1 MDKRKRDNVI
11 IEVSNVAMLIVCV
24 LFSIA
29 MTMGIICAITILSQL
44 IRGVTWNIKGLSQRG
59 K

>member
-29 MTMGIICAITILSQL
+29 MTTGIICAITILSQL
-44 IRGVTWNIKGLSQRG
+44 IRG
-59 K
+59 

>member
-29 MTMGIICAITILSQL
+29 MTMVIICAITILSQL
-44 IRGVTWNIKGLSQRG
+44 IRG
-59 K
+59 

>member
-1 MDKRKRDNVI
+1 MDKRKCDKVI

-29 MTMGIICAITILSQL
+29 MTIGIIFAITILSQL
-44 IRGVTWNIKGLSQRG
+44 LRG
-59 K
+59 